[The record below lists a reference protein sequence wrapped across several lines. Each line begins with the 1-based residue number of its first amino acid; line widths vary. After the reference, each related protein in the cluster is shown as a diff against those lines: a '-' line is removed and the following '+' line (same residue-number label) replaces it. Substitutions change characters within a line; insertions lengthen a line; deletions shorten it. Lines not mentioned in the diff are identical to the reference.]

1 MIGLNEVIAKTID
14 KLLISNN
21 KNQNDLANFTN
32 IDIEEINEYMN
43 YKKPIPLKKLVKIA
57 TFFDMSVDDFLIKAK
72 VSKKDYEQVEPSKT
86 INFKE
91 CFMGQYSGKKV
102 VGQF

>member
-1 MIGLNEVIAKTID
+1 MIGLNEVIAKIID
-14 KLLISNN
+14 KFLISNN
-21 KNQNDLANFTN
+21 KNQNDLANFIN

-43 YKKPIPLKKLVKIA
+43 YKKPIPLKKMVKIA
-57 TFFDMSVDDFLIKAK
+57 AFFDISVDDFLIKAK
-72 VSKKDYEQVEPSKT
+72 VSKKDYEQVEPSET

-91 CFMGQYSGKKV
+91 CFMGQYSSKKV